1 MLPFFLNGAPN
12 KFSQN
17 LEHRKQVKFIESGE
31 KITCNKVFIIK
42 RVNYKIWTYMYL
54 NFILQL
60 EKGGNEVV
68 NLFSQTIYNLHSI
81 QRQANYYF
89 CVH

>member
-1 MLPFFLNGAPN
+1 
-12 KFSQN
+12 
-17 LEHRKQVKFIESGE
+17 
-31 KITCNKVFIIK
+31 
-42 RVNYKIWTYMYL
+42 MYL
-54 NFILQL
+54 NFTLQL

-68 NLFSQTIYNLHSI
+68 NVFSQTIYNLHSI